1 MSVLNRAREV
11 QEDTVA
17 NRRHLHENPELGYDL
32 VETSAYVRQKLEEYG
47 YKAEDMDAV
56 IENSVVA
63 TVGKGNGKT
72 IMLRADMDALPIHED
87 TGLDFA
93 SKIDGKMHACGH
105 DVHTATLLTAARLL
119 KENED
124 KINGTV
130 KLLFQPAEEL
140 LNGAETMIKE
150 GLLEKHQP
158 DFAMAAHVWPTAS
171 KGLGFFTGNSMA
183 GALNFKLTITGQ
195 STHGAMPYLGI
206 DPVYVGTQII
216 NSVQGII
223 TREVDFKE
231 GASITFGKFDG
242 NGAINLI
249 PDKTVLEGTA
259 RSFSNDTIDYM
270 KKRIPEIA
278 NHIAKA
284 HRAEVEIEWIAHVPV
299 LLNDVEMTPKV
310 QALAAELFEGEYD
323 VFDFPIQNGSED
335 FAFISQ
341 KVPSVYFMMA
351 MKDSDIYKYNVHN
364 SKVIMNEEIM
374 APGATLFVEAA
385 MRYLD
390 GSL

>member
-1 MSVLNRAREV
+1 MSILNRAREF

-17 NRRHLHENPELGYDL
+17 NRRHLHENPELGYEM
-32 VETSAYVRQKLEEYG
+32 VKTSAYVRKKLEEYG
-47 YKAEDMDAV
+47 YTAEDMDEV
-56 IENSVVA
+56 IENSIVV
-63 TVGKGNGKT
+63 TVGKGQGKT
-72 IMLRADMDALPIHED
+72 VMLRADMDALPIHED
-87 TGLDFA
+87 TGLEYS
-93 SKIDGKMHACGH
+93 SKVDGRMHACGH
-105 DVHTATLLTAARLL
+105 DMHTATLLTAARLL

-124 KINGTV
+124 KINGTI

-150 GLLEKHQP
+150 GLISKHQP
-158 DFAMAAHVWPTAS
+158 DFAMAAHVWPVAE

-183 GALNFKLTITGQ
+183 GALNFELTVTGQ

-216 NSVQGII
+216 NAIQGII
-223 TREVDFKE
+223 TREIDFKE
-231 GASITFGKFDG
+231 GASITMGKFDG

-249 PDKTVLEGTA
+249 PDKAVIGGTA
-259 RSFSNDTIDYM
+259 RSFSNDSIDYM

-278 NHIAKA
+278 EHIAKA

-299 LLNDVEMTPKV
+299 LLNDEELTPKV
-310 QALAAELFEGEYD
+310 QALAEELLEGEYKIY
-323 VFDFPIQNGSED
+323 DFPIQNGSED

-341 KVPSVYFMMA
+341 EVPSVYFIMG

-364 SKVIMNEEIM
+364 SKVIFNEEMM
-374 APGATLFVEAA
+374 APTATVFVEAA

-390 GSL
+390 GNL